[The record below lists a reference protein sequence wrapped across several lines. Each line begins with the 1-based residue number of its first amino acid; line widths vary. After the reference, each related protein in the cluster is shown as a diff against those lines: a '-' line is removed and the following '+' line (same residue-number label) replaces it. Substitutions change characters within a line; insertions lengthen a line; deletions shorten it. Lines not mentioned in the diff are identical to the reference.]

1 MPINLS
7 YEEFFKRAQPERKGE
22 ADAPSPEKEDE
33 EVIAPDNYLYDED
46 TFEMVE
52 HEKPEDGEFFD
63 APLSVQGADRRRA
76 FGLADFGFGDLFS
89 DTTDAVHPDVQ
100 EHVNEY
106 LKRGE
111 QLTKEEKDIIDEH
124 SEEYR
129 KKELYREFIRSH
141 KQEPSKEGIP
151 DAQDRPEEI
160 FKNRYNLAIDKTKIT
175 ELLIDSYFVYE
186 NEGEPEHN
194 STTIDHPE
202 TDANV
207 EIYHKEGYDVVAFR
221 GTESTQDILTDIN
234 TFSTR
239 LSAYFPFITPEN
251 DLTAHSGFVKGVAS
265 VYEEV
270 KKNIRNP
277 TYDATGHSLG
287 SASIQ
292 IFAYVYLQ
300 DTGIRPRHLISF
312 GSPRVFI
319 ETAETPTSRYN
330 LALDHLRVMNTNDM
344 VTYMPSGDSSLMGL
358 TKFATEGAM
367 TGAQF
372 GAYAGGTGGTIGAAV
387 GSAVGGLVGA
397 LASGG
402 FKHVGVGLLLAPV
415 KNAVVN
421 IEGKQQILKD
431 KNYYILPEDV
441 DLARNPIEFDSTF
454 ATKVVGGGLYSAA
467 NNYITNSIKDG
478 TGFLGINPPNV
489 FREFK
494 RVFDI
499 QFLDNLDGD
508 VLDIM
513 ARRRGAENKVAR
525 PFMGLN
531 YDGATGDLRRRA
543 EQYLTGRFLANFE
556 ADTTEIRKLKV
567 AMRERFRQEQG
578 MPALEGMEKFG
589 FGVPTPAEEQILR
602 PLYERVF
609 LRAMNS
615 QRYSDLQDARV
626 LYGYIGAQLVGKMV
640 IDGSAVANTLNHVQ
654 GHLFAQ
660 YFHNVG
666 LLPNV
671 IFEGARTYNTNEG
684 VKYLGYAKNQFVEY
698 PQIESHIL
706 GFIFYPAEEE
716 FKYSNKIM
724 VY

>member
-7 YEEFFKRAQPERKGE
+7 YSEFFKRTQPGRIGE
-22 ADAPSPEKEDE
+22 SDVPPPSPMDIDDE
-33 EVIAPDNYLYDED
+33 EVIEPDNYLYDED

-76 FGLADFGFGDLFS
+76 FGMADTLFS
-89 DTTDAVHPDVQ
+89 DTPDPIHPVTK

-111 QLTKEEKDIIDEH
+111 DLSPEEMDIIKQHDE
-124 SEEYR
+124 SYR
-129 KKELYREFIRSH
+129 LAESYRDFLDSH
-141 KQEPSKEGIP
+141 KQAPAIAHLP
-151 DAQDRPEEI
+151 DAIDRPEQT
-160 FKNRYNLAIDKTKIT
+160 FQNRYNMAIDKTKIT

-202 TDANV
+202 SDANV

-221 GTESTQDILTDIN
+221 GTESTQDVITDLN
-234 TFSTR
+234 TFSTK

-265 VYEEV
+265 VYQDV
-270 KKNIRNP
+270 KNNIRSP
-277 TYDATGHSLG
+277 IYDGCGHSMG
-287 SASIQ
+287 SAEIQ
-292 IFAYVYLQ
+292 IFAYVYYQ

-344 VTYMPSGDSSLMGL
+344 VTYMPTNDSSLMGL
-358 TKFATEGAM
+358 AKFSTEGSM
-367 TGAQF
+367 LGAQL
-372 GAYAGGTGGTIGAAV
+372 GQYAGGTGAALGGAV
-387 GSAVGGLVGA
+387 GSVVGGLVGGM
-397 LASGG
+397 ASGG
-402 FKHVGVGLLLAPV
+402 FKHVGVGLLLAPI

-421 IEGKQQILKD
+421 IEGKQQVLKN
-431 KNYYILPEDV
+431 KNYYILPENV

-454 ATKVVGGGLYSAA
+454 AQKVGGGLIYSAA
-467 NNYITNSIKDG
+467 NNYLANFIRQG
-478 TGFLGINPPNV
+478 TAFAGISPPNI
-489 FREFK
+489 FTELR
-494 RVFDI
+494 RVYNI
-499 QFLDNLDGD
+499 QFLDKLDKD
-508 VLDIM
+508 VVDIM
-513 ARRRGAENKVAR
+513 ASRRGATNQVGR
-525 PFMGLN
+525 PFFGMN
-531 YDGATGDLRRRA
+531 YQDATGDMIRQA
-543 EQYLTGRFLANFE
+543 ENYLTGKFLEDFE
-556 ADTTEIRKLKV
+556 SDTRQIRALKIE
-567 AMRERFRQEQG
+567 MRRAYREQRG
-578 MPALEGMEKFG
+578 ETLDPLEKFG
-589 FGVPTPAEEQILR
+589 IMSILPREEERLR

-609 LRAMNS
+609 KQAMGR
-615 QRYSDLQDARV
+615 QYEFDLDKAKSI
-626 LYGYIGAQLVGKMV
+626 YGLVGAQLTTKMLLDAS
-640 IDGSAVANTLNHVQ
+640 IIRQHLNHVS

-671 IFEGARTYNTNEG
+671 IFEGARTYNTSDG
-684 VKYLGYAKNQFVEY
+684 VKYLGYAKNQFREY
-698 PQIESHIL
+698 PQIQNHIL
-706 GFIFYPAEEE
+706 GFIFYPASEE
-716 FKYSNKIM
+716 FKYHNKIM